1 MVVRRKSILYKKN
14 MSVQLELEKLY
25 LQKEQELRDN
35 VLWLDKTKVRCFALM
50 HNRFGEPLPLG

>member
-25 LQKEQELRDN
+25 LQKELRDN

>member
-1 MVVRRKSILYKKN
+1 